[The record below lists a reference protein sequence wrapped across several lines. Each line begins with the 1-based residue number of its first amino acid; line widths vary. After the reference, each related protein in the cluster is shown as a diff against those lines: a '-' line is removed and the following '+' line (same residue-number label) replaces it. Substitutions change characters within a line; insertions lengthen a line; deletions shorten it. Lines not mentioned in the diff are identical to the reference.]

1 MNTKAKRILTALFTI
16 ALSPLGVKAQS
27 ISFVDTNRTLI
38 DIEPQTTQT
47 QIKPGWKIVDVQ
59 LKDKLTRYLWGA
71 HAQHYIERGRPEFV
85 VKTDTLL
92 LSHLVMVQLR
102 EKREYR
108 QMRKP
113 HLHEN
118 DLTFVEL
125 KTFSIS
131 QYEDSEDTYII
142 RPTEDIQPGE
152 YFFTWYGAATVG
164 KMEDIVVWPFTIR

>member
-1 MNTKAKRILTALFTI
+1 MNFNTHKLLISLFTI
-16 ALSPLGVKAQS
+16 ALFPPAVKAQS
-27 ISFVDTNRTLI
+27 ISFIDPNRALI

-92 LSHLVMVQLR
+92 LSNLVLVQLK

-113 HLHEN
+113 HLHDN

-152 YFFTWYGAATVG
+152 YFFTWYGAATIG
-164 KMEDIVVWPFTIR
+164 KTEDLVVWPFTIR